1 MCPAPVPNDD
11 ETDLEED
18 ACVADPLSDGLLNM
32 WNETARVNREVF
44 AELFRPVPSNL
55 VHNWNQYDVSFGLF
69 PMRRF
74 CALAKLPLWSSTSRK
89 SRRGV
94 SYPACHSGAS
104 RRDLHL
110 CRDHLSKHQ
119 SCVAFYPLHLQFL
132 TLILIIT
139 GFPDRRERLCAGA
152 WLEWAESYASDLY
165 LNLHGGRHDNGLE
178 ICSVPVDREYPTLRL
193 QSNVIGSLA
202 SISASVFFPGTRALI
217 QPVATMEGSE
227 ASATRAHA

>member
-1 MCPAPVPNDD
+1 MIPPLDVTRLREHVTSFMCPAPVPNDD

-44 AELFRPVPSNL
+44 TELFRPVPSNL

-104 RRDLHL
+104 RRDLRL

-119 SCVAFYPLHLQFL
+119 SCVAFYPLHL
-132 TLILIIT
+132 
-139 GFPDRRERLCAGA
+139 
-152 WLEWAESYASDLY
+152 
-165 LNLHGGRHDNGLE
+165 
-178 ICSVPVDREYPTLRL
+178 
-193 QSNVIGSLA
+193 
-202 SISASVFFPGTRALI
+202 
-217 QPVATMEGSE
+217 
-227 ASATRAHA
+227 